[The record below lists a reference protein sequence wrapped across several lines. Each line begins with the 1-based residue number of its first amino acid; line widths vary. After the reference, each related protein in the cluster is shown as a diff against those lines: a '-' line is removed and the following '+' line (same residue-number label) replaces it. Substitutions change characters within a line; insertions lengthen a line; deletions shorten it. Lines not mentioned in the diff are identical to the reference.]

1 MDAGLS
7 VDPDAVEAGVFWVAP
22 VSQHPHLDDLES
34 LVVFLLRSGGMED
47 TSQINDARVRYTGE
61 PFVCEMSR

>member
-34 LVVFLLRSGGMED
+34 LVVFLLQSGDGGHV
-47 TSQINDARVRYTGE
+47 SHHRRV
-61 PFVCEMSR
+61 